1 VTSAPSSAASPAASP
16 AERDA
21 PSPGRAT
28 RRLVL
33 RSVKLPAALAA
44 CTLILALVAFGIVAW
59 RGMQRLEPVNRHLS
73 ALVRLQQTVVS
84 LEERSIQGQKGI
96 ELSPS
101 EVAALRADIASIITL
116 DGYLAPGTSRRLRA
130 ASEELADPD
139 RDPDRS
145 LLATI
150 RQIQNV
156 FADEIQAH
164 GRLLTSVRHDLA
176 LEFIMTGAAVIV
188 LSGLGVLVLVR
199 MRTRVFRPLDTLEQ
213 LLSHLAKRDYSLA
226 PTEGVDPIVQPLTAS
241 YNHLVN
247 RLVELEGETAR
258 HRDTLEREVRTVT
271 EALLEQHRNLAAAER
286 LAAVGEVAARI
297 AHELRNPLA
306 GMQMALSNIRTECK
320 DRGDVVRRLDLVI
333 DELRRVTGLLN
344 GLLDQSRISPETA
357 VDLHIGKTI
366 DELLAIVRY
375 QIPKGIKLRRNISKD
390 IVCHLPKDRLRQM
403 LLNLIL
409 NSADAIGERGGTIAL
424 SATTANG
431 MLELSVRDDGP
442 GFPPDLLREGISPHR
457 TGRLEGTGL
466 GLSIVARLVRNLGGQ
481 LDLRNI
487 QPHGAWVRMT
497 LPCRGPHA

>member
-1 VTSAPSSAASPAASP
+1 MTSAPSSVAQPAASP
-16 AERDA
+16 AERDGPA
-21 PSPGRAT
+21 PGRAT
-28 RRLVL
+28 RHLIL

-44 CTLILALVAFGIVAW
+44 CTLILAVAAFGIVAW
-59 RGMQRLEPVNRHLS
+59 RGMQRLEPVNRHLT

-84 LEERSIQGQKGI
+84 LEERSIQGQKGLQ
-96 ELSPS
+96 LSRP
-101 EVAALRADIASIITL
+101 EVEKLRADIASIVNL
-116 DGYLAPGTSRRLRA
+116 DSYLSPQTPQRLRA
-130 ASEELADPD
+130 AREELANPD
-139 RDPDRS
+139 RAPGRS

-150 RQIQNV
+150 EQIQSV

-164 GRLLTSVRHDLA
+164 GKLLTKVQRDLA

-199 MRTRVFRPLDTLEQ
+199 MRKRVFRPLDTLEQ

-226 PTEGVDPIVQPLTAS
+226 QTDGVDPIVQPLTAS

-320 DRGDVVRRLDLVI
+320 DRGDVVQRLDLVI

-344 GLLDQSRISPETA
+344 GLLDQSRITPETA
-357 VDLHIGKTI
+357 VDLPIGKTVE
-366 DELLAIVRY
+366 ELLAIVRY
-375 QIPKGIKLRRNISKD
+375 QIPKGIKLRRNIPRD
-390 IVCHLPKDRLRQM
+390 LVCHLPKDRLRQV

-409 NSADAIGERGGTIAL
+409 NSADAIGERDGTIAL
-424 SATTANG
+424 SATTADG
-431 MLELSVRDDGP
+431 ILELSVRDDGP
-442 GFPPDLLREGISPHR
+442 GFPADLLSEGISPHR

-481 LDLRNI
+481 LDLRNLE
-487 QPHGAWVRMT
+487 PHGAWVRMT